1 MKIDKHLP
9 ELRRAIRNNKHEFTE
24 SGLVVPSMGLFAGF
38 ACETTVNGKDPQL
51 THNLLTLEGRR
62 YLVGAAMTGVAQNTQ
77 FYIAPFT
84 GNVTPADGW
93 TAATFTATAT
103 EYTAYTSATRVQWSG
118 ALHATAS
125 SVDNSASPASIELSA
140 GQSGVTLRGF
150 GLLTASAKSATTG
163 VLISAMR
170 HDRPGLGEG
179 DTLAVK
185 LTLVYQNAP

>member
-9 ELRRAIRNNKHEFTE
+9 ELRRAIRNNKQEFTE

-38 ACETTVNGKDPQL
+38 ACETTVNGADPQL

-62 YLVGAAMTGVAQNTQ
+62 YLIAAAVTGGTQTTQ

-103 EYTAYTSATRVQWSG
+103 EYTDYTSATRVLWNR

-125 SVDNSASPASIELSA
+125 SADNAASAASIELDV
-140 GQSGVTLRGF
+140 GQTGVTLRGF

-163 VLISAMR
+163 VLISSMR